1 MTSGTYILGLTGSIG
16 MGKSTTANF
25 FRDAGVPV
33 WDADAAVYA
42 LYSKGGAG
50 AQAIA
55 TLAPDS
61 VNEGKVD
68 RGALRKAILDDK
80 TLLKRIEVAV
90 HPLVASDRKKFL
102 ASNADESLVVCD
114 VPLLFETSAEAW
126 LDGVLV
132 VTADKNTQN
141 QRVMDREG
149 MTAEM
154 LETMLSKQTPDSE
167 KRRKADFIIDT
178 GKGMDLAR
186 AEVLSL
192 IERIKDR

>member
-1 MTSGTYILGLTGSIG
+1 

-33 WDADAAVYA
+33 WDADAAVHA

-61 VNEGKVD
+61 VKEGEVN

-114 VPLLFETSAEAW
+114 VPLLFETSSEAW
-126 LDGVLV
+126 LDGVLI

-154 LETMLSKQTPDSE
+154 FETMLSKQTPDSE
-167 KRRKADFIIDT
+167 KRRKADFLIDT
-178 GKGMDLAR
+178 GKGMDHAR

>member
-33 WDADAAVYA
+33 WDADAAVHA

-61 VNEGKVD
+61 VKEGEVN

-114 VPLLFETSAEAW
+114 VPLLFETSSEAW
-126 LDGVLV
+126 LDGVLI

-154 LETMLSKQTPDSE
+154 FETMLSKQTPDSE
-167 KRRKADFIIDT
+167 KRRKADFLIDT
-178 GKGMDLAR
+178 GKGMDHAR

>member
-102 ASNADESLVVCD
+102 VSNADESLVVCD